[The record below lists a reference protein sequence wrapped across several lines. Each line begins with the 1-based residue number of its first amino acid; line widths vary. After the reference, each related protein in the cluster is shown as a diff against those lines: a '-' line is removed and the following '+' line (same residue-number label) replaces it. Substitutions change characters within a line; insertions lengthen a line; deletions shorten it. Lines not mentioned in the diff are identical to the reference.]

1 MADDRPVPRDPDAE
15 PTLQLGPDHAARSG
29 LDPETEI
36 GAEIGPYRLL
46 RRIGVGGMGE
56 VYEAEQTE
64 PIRRR
69 VALKVIKQGMDTRA
83 VVARFEA
90 ERQALAMM
98 DHPCIAKVHDA
109 GATGRGRPFFV
120 MEYVDGE
127 PITDYCNRRRLGTRA
142 RLELFVRVCEG
153 VQHAHQKAVIHRD
166 LKPTNILVAEVD
178 GEPVPKIIDFGVAKA
193 TDQRLTE
200 MTLLTQ
206 LGQMIGTPAYM
217 SPEQATLTE
226 ADIDTR
232 TDVYA
237 LGVVLYELLV
247 GERPLEQDMRQ
258 AGHEA
263 IRRIICEQD
272 PPRPSTRLSSLGDQ
286 TTELAAAR
294 SCAPRRL
301 RSELRGDLDW
311 ITMKAL
317 EKERERRYETVN
329 GLAADLRRHLND
341 DPVTAGPPTAAYRV
355 TKFAR
360 RHRTGV
366 SLAAVAVAAL
376 AVFAAFSSVQARA
389 IARERD
395 RAEAAGAR
403 AEAMNVFLASTLA
416 SADPWSGSG
425 RDVTVVQALDAA
437 REQIATAFAGQ
448 PEIEASMRTVLG
460 QTYLGLGK
468 LEPATE
474 QIERALAIRRGLP
487 DAAPREMGL
496 LLVTEAGMRRDA
508 AEHGAALASA
518 AAAARLFRDD
528 PAASPGDLLLA
539 YHHEARNLLDTQRFA
554 EAESVLV
561 LCEAVAPRVEQA
573 QRILVAENHSL
584 RADLVRE
591 RDGDAAAA
599 DSLSR
604 VAFNT
609 ARAIDPGH
617 AVLTQYL
624 NNAAQYRS
632 ESGDLEG
639 ALADFDAAL
648 ALYEQSFGTDHPEYA
663 TALENRGGVLYRLG
677 RVDETFAALE
687 QVHGIRQRNL
697 GPDHID
703 VVRTRLNM
711 GTVASLAGNHE
722 RALSIFHELQP
733 VLVEARGYE
742 HPDVLA
748 LLRNEGVALRGLGRL
763 PQARDTFAEATALA
777 ERLFGADHPRT
788 AIARG
793 DHGLLLLLTG
803 DHAAAEPQLVASF
816 EVLLAQVGPEHPATR
831 KGAENLV
838 ALYEQTGQ
846 ADVAERYRAYLA
858 EGER

>member
-1 MADDRPVPRDPDAE
+1 MADDRPVSPGPQEDVTRALGPADRVRPDAE
-15 PTLQLGPDHAARSG
+15 VGSM
-29 LDPETEI
+29 
-36 GAEIGPYRLL
+36 IGPYRLL
-46 RRIGVGGMGE
+46 RRLGTGGMGE
-56 VYEAEQTE
+56 VFEAEQTE

-69 VALKVIKQGMDTRA
+69 VAVKVIKQGMDTRA

-98 DHPCIAKVHDA
+98 DHPGIARVHQA
-109 GATGRGRPFFV
+109 GATERGRPFFA

-127 PITDYCNRRRLGTRA
+127 PITDYCDRRRLGTRA

-166 LKPTNILVAEVD
+166 LKPTNILVTEVD
-178 GEPVPKIIDFGVAKA
+178 GEPLPKIIDFGVAKA
-193 TDQRLTE
+193 MDQGLAGT
-200 MTLLTQ
+200 TLLTE
-206 LGQMIGTPAYM
+206 LGQMVGTPAYM
-217 SPEQATLTE
+217 SPEQAGASG

-247 GERPLEQDMRQ
+247 GERPFEQDMRE
-258 AGHEA
+258 ATHEV

-272 PPRPSTRLSSLGDQ
+272 PQRPSLRISTLGDASCG
-286 TTELAAAR
+286 LAAAR
-294 SCAPRRL
+294 DSAPRRL

-317 EKERERRYETVN
+317 EKERTRRYETVN

-341 DPVTAGPPTAAYRV
+341 DPVSAGPPTASYRAA
-355 TKFAR
+355 KFVR
-360 RHRTGV
+360 RHRAGV
-366 SLAAVAVAAL
+366 SIAAVAVVAL
-376 AVFAAFSSVQARA
+376 TAFAAFSTFQARA

-403 AEAMNVFLASTLA
+403 AEAMNAFLAGTLA

-425 RDVTVVQALDAA
+425 REVTVVQAVDAA
-437 REQIATAFAGQ
+437 RERIATDFAGQ
-448 PEIEASMRTVLG
+448 PELEAAMRTVLG
-460 QTYLGLGK
+460 QTYLGLGE
-468 LEPATE
+468 LAPATE
-474 QIERALAIRRGLP
+474 QIERALEIRRGMAA
-487 DAAPREMGL
+487 AAPREMGL
-496 LLVTEAGMRRDA
+496 LLVTEAGLRRDA
-508 AEHGAALASA
+508 ADPDAALASA
-518 AAAARLFRDD
+518 ATAARIFRDD
-528 PAASPGDLLLA
+528 PSARPADLLLA
-539 YHHEARNLLDTQRFA
+539 YHHEARNLLDTRRYA
-554 EAESVLV
+554 AAESVLT
-561 LCEAVAPRVEQA
+561 LCEVVAPRVTGE

-584 RADLVRE
+584 RADLLRE

-604 VAFNT
+604 VALAT
-609 ARAIDPGH
+609 ARAIDPDH

-663 TALENRGGVLYRLG
+663 TCLENRGGVLYRLG
-677 RVDETFAALE
+677 RPDETFAALE
-687 QVHGIRQRNL
+687 QVRDIRQRNL

-703 VVRTRLNM
+703 VVRTSLNM
-711 GTVASLAGNHE
+711 GTVASLAGDHE
-722 RALSIFHELQP
+722 RALAIFAELEP
-733 VLVEARGYE
+733 ALIAARGTE

-748 LLRNEGVALRGLGRL
+748 VRRNEGTALRGLGRL
-763 PQARDTFAEATALA
+763 EEARDVFAEATALA
-777 ERLFGADHPRT
+777 ERLFGADDPRT
-788 AIARG
+788 GVARG
-793 DHGLLLLLTG
+793 DLGLMLFSTG

-816 EVLLAQVGPEHPATR
+816 EALLARLGPEHPATR

-838 ALYEQTGQ
+838 AFYEETRRPD
-846 ADVAERYRAYLA
+846 AAETYRAYL
-858 EGER
+858 GESGR